1 MEFFPHMEPTLLG
14 GWIFLVILWLVPC
27 ITLITVSKSMREK
40 LTDRSKFSRKQ
51 KRILIVSKI
60 LALIEI
66 IIIIVTPMNYPSI
79 DFNIGIIIYTFGM
92 VGFIIAILNYVKTPL
107 NEPVTKGMYRISRNP
122 QEFMIG
128 ISCLGIC
135 FLIGSGIA
143 LFILITAKVF
153 THFTIIA
160 EEEACLRLYG
170 KSYEEY
176 MEKVPR
182 YFIFF

>member
-1 MEFFPHMEPTLLG
+1 MELFPQMEPTLLG
-14 GWIFLVILWLVPC
+14 GWIFLVILWLIPG
-27 ITLITVSKSMREK
+27 ITLITVSKNIRGK
-40 LTDRSKFSRKQ
+40 LTDRSNFSRKQ
-51 KRILIVSKI
+51 KRILIISKI
-60 LALIEI
+60 LALVEMVI
-66 IIIIVTPMNYPSI
+66 IIITPFNYPSI
-79 DFNIGIIIYTFGM
+79 DFNIGITIYLFGL
-92 VGFIIAILNYVKTPL
+92 VGLIIAILNYVETPL
-107 NEPVTKGMYRISRNP
+107 NEPVTKGIYRISRNP

-128 ISCLGIC
+128 VSCLGIC

-143 LFILITAKVF
+143 LFVLLTAKIF

-170 KSYEEY
+170 KSYEGY

>member
-1 MEFFPHMEPTLLG
+1 MELFPSMEPTLLG
-14 GWIFLVILWLVPC
+14 GWIFLVILWLVPV
-27 ITLITVSKSMREK
+27 ITLVTVSKSMREK
-40 LTDRSKFSRKQ
+40 LTDRSNFNKKQ
-51 KRILIVSKI
+51 KRILIISKL
-60 LALIEI
+60 LALTEI
-66 IIIIVTPMNYPSI
+66 VLITMTPLNYPSI
-79 DFNIGIIIYTFGM
+79 DFNIGITLYVFGIIGLI
-92 VGFIIAILNYVKTPL
+92 VAIWNYVGTPL
-107 NEPVTKGMYRISRNP
+107 NEPVTKGIYRISRNP

-135 FLIGSGIA
+135 FLVGSGIA
-143 LFILITAKVF
+143 LLILLTAKVF

>member
-1 MEFFPHMEPTLLG
+1 MQPTLLG
-14 GWIFLVILWLVPC
+14 GWIFLVVLWLVPC
-27 ITLITVSKSMREK
+27 ITLVTVSKSMRKK
-40 LTDRSKFSRKQ
+40 LTNRSNFSRKQ

-66 IIIIVTPMNYPSI
+66 VLITMTPLNYPSI
-79 DFNIGIIIYTFGM
+79 DFNVGIAIYVFGM
-92 VGFIIAILNYVKTPL
+92 VGFIIAIWNYVGTPL
-107 NEPVTKGMYRISRNP
+107 NEPVTKGIYRISRNP

-135 FLIGSGIA
+135 FSIGSGIA
-143 LFILITAKVF
+143 LLVLLAAKLF

-160 EEEACLRLYG
+160 EEESCLRLYG

-182 YFIFF
+182 YFIFL

>member
-1 MEFFPHMEPTLLG
+1 LELFPHMEPTLLG
-14 GWIFLVILWLVPC
+14 GWIFLVILWLIPG
-27 ITLITVSKSMREK
+27 ITLITVSKNMRGK
-40 LTDRSKFSRKQ
+40 LTDRSNFSRKQ
-51 KRILIVSKI
+51 KRILIISKI
-60 LALIEI
+60 LALVEMVI
-66 IIIIVTPMNYPSI
+66 IIMTPFNYPSI
-79 DFNIGIIIYTFGM
+79 DFNIGITIYLFGL
-92 VGFIIAILNYVKTPL
+92 VGLIIAILNYVETPL
-107 NEPVTKGMYRISRNP
+107 NEPVIKGIYRISRNP

-128 ISCLGIC
+128 VSCLGIC

-143 LFILITAKVF
+143 LFVLLTAKIF

>member
-1 MEFFPHMEPTLLG
+1 MEFFPHMVPTLLG

-27 ITLITVSKSMREK
+27 ITLLTVSKSMREK
-40 LTDRSKFSRKQ
+40 LTDRSNFSRNQ
-51 KRILIVSKI
+51 KMILIISKI

-66 IIIIVTPMNYPSI
+66 VIIIMTPLNYPSI
-79 DFNIGIIIYTFGM
+79 DFNIGIIIYVFGM
-92 VGFIIAILNYVKTPL
+92 VGFIIAIWNYVETPL
-107 NEPVTKGMYRISRNP
+107 NEPVTKGIYRISRNP

-143 LFILITAKVF
+143 LFILLSAKVF
-153 THFTIIA
+153 THFNIIA
-160 EEEACLRLYG
+160 EEEACLQLYG
-170 KSYEEY
+170 ESYEEY

>member
-1 MEFFPHMEPTLLG
+1 MELFPHMEPTLLG
-14 GWIFLVILWLVPC
+14 GWIFLVILSLVPG
-27 ITLITVSKSMREK
+27 ITLITVSKNMREK
-40 LTDRSKFSRKQ
+40 LTDRSNFSRKQ
-51 KRILIVSKI
+51 KRILIVSKT
-60 LALIEI
+60 LALLEI
-66 IIIIVTPMNYPSI
+66 VIIMMTPLNYPSI
-79 DFNIGIIIYTFGM
+79 DFNIGITIYLFGLI
-92 VGFIIAILNYVKTPL
+92 GLIIAILNYVGTPL
-107 NEPVTKGMYRISRNP
+107 NVPVTKGIYRISRNP

-128 ISCLGIC
+128 VSCLGIC
-135 FLIGSGIA
+135 FLIGSGVA
-143 LFILITAKVF
+143 LFVLLAAKIF

>member
-1 MEFFPHMEPTLLG
+1 MELFPRMEPILLG

-40 LTDRSKFSRKQ
+40 LTDRSNFSTKQ
-51 KRILIVSKI
+51 KRFLIISKI

-66 IIIIVTPMNYPSI
+66 AIVILTPLNYPSF
-79 DFNIGIIIYTFGM
+79 DFNIGTSIYLFGM
-92 VGFIIAILNYVKTPL
+92 AGFITAIWNYVKTPL
-107 NEPVTKGMYRISRNP
+107 NEPVTRGIYRISRNP
-122 QEFMIG
+122 QELMIG
-128 ISCLGIC
+128 VSCLGIC

-143 LFILITAKVF
+143 LIVLLTAKVF
-153 THFTIIA
+153 THFCIIA
-160 EEEACLRLYG
+160 EEEACIRLYG

>member
-1 MEFFPHMEPTLLG
+1 MEPALLG
-14 GWIFLVILWLVPC
+14 GWIFLVILWSVPL
-27 ITLITVSKSMREK
+27 ITLVTVSKRMREK
-40 LTDRSKFSRKQ
+40 LTDRSHFSSKQ
-51 KRILIVSKI
+51 KRILFISKI

-66 IIIIVTPMNYPSI
+66 VLISLTPLSNPSI
-79 DFNIGIIIYTFGM
+79 DFNIGIIIYAFGM
-92 VGFIIAILNYVKTPL
+92 VGLIMALWNYVGTPL
-107 NEPVTKGMYRISRNP
+107 DEPVTKGIYRISRNP

-128 ISCLGIC
+128 ISCLGMC

-143 LFILITAKVF
+143 LLILLTAKAF

-182 YFIFF
+182 YFIIF

>member
-1 MEFFPHMEPTLLG
+1 MEPTLLG
-14 GWIFLVILWLVPC
+14 GWIFLVILWLVPG
-27 ITLITVSKSMREK
+27 ITLITVSKSMRGK
-40 LTDRSKFSRKQ
+40 LTDRSNFSRKQ
-51 KRILIVSKI
+51 KRILIISKI
-60 LALIEI
+60 LALVEMVI
-66 IIIIVTPMNYPSI
+66 IIMTPFNYPSV
-79 DFNIGIIIYTFGM
+79 DFNIGITIYLFGL
-92 VGFIIAILNYVKTPL
+92 VGLIIAILNYVETPL
-107 NEPVTKGMYRISRNP
+107 NEPVTKGIYRISRNP

-128 ISCLGIC
+128 VSCLGIC

-143 LFILITAKVF
+143 LFVLLTAKIF